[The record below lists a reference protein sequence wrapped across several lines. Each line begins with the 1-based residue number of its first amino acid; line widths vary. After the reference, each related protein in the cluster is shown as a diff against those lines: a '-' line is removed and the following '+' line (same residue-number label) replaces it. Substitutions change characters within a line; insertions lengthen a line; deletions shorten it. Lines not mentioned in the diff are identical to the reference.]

1 MSSVPHD
8 LVPVDRARPPVIGR
22 GATTLQ
28 RHLGTIGIV
37 LGFVVLS
44 IFAAFAMSP
53 GLMCRWTG
61 YDCAPSPKAISRPA
75 AGPSEPANNGLL
87 KEGEARGRA
96 SASALAQA
104 PRHAVEAPVPL
115 APADGHYLGRSQAAC
130 GARPASVMLDIKN
143 REVAWRYEYRG
154 IVYQWR
160 GEVDAEGAIR
170 ASVGDS
176 EVYKASGRFADSG
189 REVTMIYPD
198 CPDGIA
204 MRIVNKIPD

>member
-1 MSSVPHD
+1 MSSVPHK
-8 LVPVDRARPPVIGR
+8 LVPLDRARPPVIAR

-44 IFAAFAMSP
+44 IFATFAMSP

-61 YDCAPSPKAISRPA
+61 YDCAASPKAISRSDA
-75 AGPSEPANNGLL
+75 APSEPASNGRL
-87 KEGEARGRA
+87 KQGEARERA
-96 SASALAQA
+96 SAGEPAQA
-104 PRHAVEAPVPL
+104 PRRAVESPAPL
-115 APADGHYLGRSQAAC
+115 APADGHYLARSQAAC
-130 GARPASVMLDIKN
+130 GAKPASVMLDIKN

>member
-1 MSSVPHD
+1 MSSVPHE
-8 LVPVDRARPPVIGR
+8 LVPVDRARPPVAGR

-37 LGFVVLS
+37 LGFVILS

-61 YDCAPSPKAISRPA
+61 YDCAASPKAISRPV
-75 AGPSEPANNGLL
+75 AGPSEPASSGHL
-87 KEGEARGRA
+87 KENAARERA
-96 SASALAQA
+96 SADEPAQP

-115 APADGHYLGRSQAAC
+115 APTNGHYLGRSQAAC
-130 GARPASVMLDIKN
+130 GAKPASVMLDIKN

-160 GEVDAEGAIR
+160 GEVDADGAIR

-176 EVYKASGRFADSG
+176 DVYKASGRFADSG